1 MPYRYIEDIATADVA
16 FALWGESREE
26 LFRAAAEVLVNEMV
40 ENIAAIQSR
49 ETVDFTLA
57 QGALDLLLMDFL
69 NELIYLKD
77 ARQLLLKVDE
87 LAIGDTPDGFTLQ
100 ARCSGERIDPERHH
114 LLADVK
120 AATLYRLKVER
131 VDGQWE
137 GTVVLDI

>member
-26 LFRAAAEVLVNEMV
+26 LFRAAAEALVNEMV

-49 ETVDFTLA
+49 ETVTFTLE
-57 QGALDLLLMDFL
+57 QGALDLLLINFL

-77 ARQLLLKVDE
+77 ARQLLLKVDRLE
-87 LAIGDTPDGFTLQ
+87 IGEGSDGFTLK
-100 ARCSGERIDPERHH
+100 ASCSGERIDPGRHY

-120 AATLYRLKVER
+120 AATLYRLRVER

>member
-16 FALWGESREE
+16 FAVWGEGREE
-26 LFRAAAEVLVNEMV
+26 LFRAAAEALVNEMV
-40 ENIAAIQSR
+40 ENPAAIKSR
-49 ETVDFTLA
+49 ETVELHLA
-57 QGALDLLLMDFL
+57 NHELDLLLLNFL

-77 ARQLLLKVDE
+77 ARQLLLRVDE
-87 LAIGDTPDGFTLQ
+87 MTIGDGPEGFTLE
-100 ARCSGERIDPERHH
+100 ARCAGEAIDPARHH

-131 VDGQWE
+131 VGDSWK

>member
-1 MPYRYIEDIATADVA
+1 MPYRYIEDIATADAA

-26 LFRAAAEVLVNEMV
+26 LFRAAAEALLNEMV
-40 ENIAAIQSR
+40 ENPAAIGTQ
-49 ETVDFTLA
+49 ETADISLR
-57 QGALDLLLMDFL
+57 QEALDLLLMDFL

-77 ARQLLLKVDE
+77 ARQLLLRVDE
-87 LAIGDTPDGFTLQ
+87 MSLGDSLGGFTLQ
-100 ARCSGERIDPERHH
+100 AHCSGERIDPTRHH

-131 VDGQWE
+131 VERRWK

>member
-26 LFRAAAEVLVNEMV
+26 LFRAAAEALVNEMV
-40 ENIAAIQSR
+40 ENPAAIHPR
-49 ETVDFTLA
+49 ETVEFNLA

-77 ARQLLLKVDE
+77 ARQLLLKVDKLE
-87 LAIGDTPDGFTLQ
+87 IGEGPDGFSLK
-100 ARCSGERIDPERHH
+100 ASCSGERIDPVRHH

-120 AATLYRLKVER
+120 AATLYRLKVVR
-131 VDGQWE
+131 VNGRWE

>member
-1 MPYRYIEDIATADVA
+1 MPYRCIEDIATADVA

-26 LFRAAAEVLVNEMV
+26 LFRAAAEALMNEMV
-40 ENIAAIQSR
+40 EDLAAVQSR
-49 ETVDFTLA
+49 ETVEFSLH

-77 ARQLLLKVDE
+77 ARQLLLRVDK
-87 LAIGDTPDGFTLQ
+87 LAIGGAPDGFTLQ
-100 ARCSGERIDPERHH
+100 ARCSGERIDPPRHH

-120 AATLYRLKVER
+120 AATLYRLRVER
-131 VDGQWE
+131 VEGRWK

>member
-1 MPYRYIEDIATADVA
+1 MPYRYIDDIATADAA

-26 LFRAAAEVLVNEMV
+26 LFRSAAEALVHEMV
-40 ENIAAIQSR
+40 ENLAAIHPR
-49 ETVDFTLA
+49 ETVEFTLE

-69 NELIYLKD
+69 SELIYLKD

-87 LAIGDTPDGFTLQ
+87 LEIGEGPDGFTL
-100 ARCSGERIDPERHH
+100 RSSCCGERIDPARHH

-120 AATLYRLKVER
+120 AATLYRLRVEQ
-131 VDGQWE
+131 VDGRWE

>member
-16 FALWGESREE
+16 FALWGKSREE